1 MRIPK
6 GYTQEQ
12 VLEIIDRVVNKL
24 GPSFAFAH
32 FDADDIKQEGR
43 IIAIEVLEKDSYDP
57 SRPLENFLYSH
68 IRNRLINLKR
78 DKFVRHEPPC
88 TTCPFYDPHNLKS
101 SNQCS
106 EFSDKLDCE
115 KYSLFIKNN
124 LARKNINQPMD
135 IDSVDSDGEKSMA
148 TNDKTS
154 VDCQN
159 NELLEKINTRLPIEL
174 RGDFLRLLAGTN
186 IPRNRR
192 EKVQAAV
199 KVIIDE

>member
-1 MRIPK
+1 
-6 GYTQEQ
+6 
-12 VLEIIDRVVNKL
+12 
-24 GPSFAFAH
+24 
-32 FDADDIKQEGR
+32 
-43 IIAIEVLEKDSYDP
+43 
-57 SRPLENFLYSH
+57 
-68 IRNRLINLKR
+68 
-78 DKFVRHEPPC
+78 
-88 TTCPFYDPHNLKS
+88 
-101 SNQCS
+101 
-106 EFSDKLDCE
+106 
-115 KYSLFIKNN
+115 
-124 LARKNINQPMD
+124 MD